1 MKVLISD
8 FAHAIA
14 NKDVFPDASDGID
27 VLKDHVL
34 RMQNRLHSE
43 TDTAFDEMRKIIK
56 KAHRMAIPAVQAFL
70 EPMYKHCASESGE
83 RYMCCTFLKNSN
95 FISGRGFYQR
105 NKEYIEKVM
114 NNKRVQ
120 MHRVGKNAIKNQIDQ
135 LLDNVPTRLGQGNA
149 IILQLIRDE
158 IKLFFDRNSSGGS
171 RLSTRKAV
179 SNAKV
184 LLQKD
189 MLADIAALAVDWRQM
204 VQVEEIPDDDE
215 TEDEM
220 AFNDDNFVDLSKGV
234 DDDDDYADI
243 DREAI

>member
-1 MKVLISD
+1 
-8 FAHAIA
+8 
-14 NKDVFPDASDGID
+14 VFPDASDGID
-27 VLKDHVL
+27 VLKDQVL

-56 KAHRMAIPAVQAFL
+56 KAHRMAIPAVQTFL
-70 EPMYKHCASESGE
+70 EPMYEHCASESGE
-83 RYMCCTFLKNSN
+83 PYVCYTFLKNSN
-95 FISGRGFYQR
+95 FISGKGFYLR
-105 NKEYIEKVM
+105 NRQYIEKFM
-114 NNKRVQ
+114 TNKGVQ

-149 IILQLIRDE
+149 NILQLIRHE

-189 MLADIAALAVDWRQM
+189 MLADIAALAVDWK
-204 VQVEEIPDDDE
+204 EPI
-215 TEDEM
+215 
-220 AFNDDNFVDLSKGV
+220 AFHSSHLFRRCWRLHHVPEPST
-234 DDDDDYADI
+234 
-243 DREAI
+243 

>member
-1 MKVLISD
+1 VKALISD
-8 FAHAIA
+8 FAHAVA

-34 RMQNRLHSE
+34 RMQNRLHGE
-43 TDTAFDEMRKIIK
+43 TDTAFDDMKKKIK
-56 KAHRMAIPAVQAFL
+56 QAHRMAIPAVQGFL
-70 EPMYKHCASESGE
+70 EPMYNHCASESGE
-83 RYMCCTFLKNSN
+83 RCMCCTFLKNSN
-95 FISGRGFYQR
+95 FISGNGHYLR
-105 NKEYIEKVM
+105 NRQYIEKFM
-114 NNKRVQ
+114 TNKGAQ
-120 MHRVGKNAIKNQIDQ
+120 MHRVGKNAIKNEIDQ
-135 LLDNVPTRLGQGNA
+135 LLDNVPTSLGRGNA
-149 IILQLIRDE
+149 IILQLIRHE

-189 MLADIAALAVDWRQM
+189 MLADIAALAVDWKQK

-220 AFNDDNFVDLSKGV
+220 AFNDDNFFDLRKGV
-234 DDDDDYADI
+234 DDDEDYADS
-243 DREAI
+243 D